1 METKQRYYEKDL
13 SPFFYEKE
21 NLDIKFELVRYEIKE
36 KENIKLELYDYENW
50 NVFDPNLYNKKQL
63 QKMVKVEVLS
73 LNLKNL

>member
-1 METKQRYYEKDL
+1 METIQRFYDKEL

>member
-1 METKQRYYEKDL
+1 METKPRYYEKDL